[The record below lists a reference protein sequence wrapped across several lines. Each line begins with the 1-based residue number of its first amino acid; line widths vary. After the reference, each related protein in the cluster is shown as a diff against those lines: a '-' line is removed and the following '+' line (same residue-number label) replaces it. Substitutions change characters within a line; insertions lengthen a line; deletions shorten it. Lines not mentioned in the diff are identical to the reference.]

1 MQSPKKGLICNLNH
15 VHLQHISLG
24 LHLSRH
30 PELQE
35 VTNALIPPKK
45 RAGCQDC
52 RENNGRSAS
61 ELDANSNNPLLT
73 CQCCDGHPLHS
84 DVKQDLQ
91 TLETLPDCPDFK
103 QEEEEEE
110 EEVKVDSPSD
120 PGSSSISSCSD
131 LSLDDSPISVC
142 CKEFPAEEAQSPENQ
157 PNIVPLEE
165 AHTVPPMTNPEERSL
180 NLNIQMDKHS
190 ASHVWD
196 SPDSLGSSSSLE
208 STSDIPFPCSQTPVE
223 LPIPGSSSPSPLV
236 PPPVRPCRAPPE
248 VPVRHIVPE
257 LDSNCNALLPQEPK
271 PESLSPGQVDINL
284 NQAGPPRP
292 CFRGVPPP
300 VPPRTKRK
308 LQGLRRCEPGKPNSE
323 VVLLE
328 ISSKLSVHQ
337 DGLHSKDT
345 KNITSFHELA
355 QKRKKVAA
363 MPPPL
368 QTRKDQSDWLIVFSP
383 DTELPPCH
391 ELTWGS
397 VPSQETAS
405 HPAALLEPANL
416 ANCLQK
422 AQKGVTTFKELRYQK
437 QKGHQPPQVGTQLLQ
452 QVEPG
457 KAMGEGSAPTQESDL
472 EQPLKGHFRGP
483 KEIPP
488 RKKMCR
494 PGLQPIMEGGFEDG
508 EDGEAENKAS
518 ERSLEDMPN
527 EQRDPWMPGKEEK
540 GDRCF
545 MEVKHSS
552 GPQHLPF
559 QPLLVH
565 FSVDGQAVDSRHSSS
580 VSPSLESVELASPQ
594 LSGQAFCPKI
604 KTLSCEEIC
613 LLANRQ
619 GQIFGTLSPEELLP
633 IRLSPVGAYSPPAR
647 SALPFLESPD
657 LAVLFSPLF
666 PRSRTYPTLAFPPR
680 QVPEQPFRARAPL
693 DSQAGVGPGRVSRDS
708 MGAKEPGVPE
718 QLRHSRSFGGI
729 PSTSHLWRTGTGR
742 PSAQLQ
748 EQKKALLVAVSASV
762 DKIVAHFSTA
772 RNLVQ
777 KAQLGDSRLSP
788 DVGYLVLGT
797 LCPALWALVGDG
809 LKPFQK
815 DVITGQRPSSPW
827 SIVEASAKPGPQTH
841 SLNALYWRVSRLA
854 PLRSNQQRFHA
865 FILGLLNMKQLEQWF
880 SHLQRNSELI
890 LALYLPTAF
899 LVLSQGVCRFWA
911 EELLLLLQPLSML
924 TFQLDLLFEHHH
936 LPLNVQPV
944 ARHAVTP
951 TEQPTNSS
959 GLREPDLLRHPV
971 PPPELAEGPLAQSS
985 PIHESQAGVPLHQR
999 LLQWGDRLTHTL
1011 LGNEALPKPELCPQ
1025 TMQQEMEEKQY
1036 NRWEQLN
1043 LASGIY
1049 ANSTSSS
1056 ISKQEGFPYMQ
1067 WTKLRII
1074 VGEAIKE
1081 ACIGMTEATTSYNT
1095 GLQTP
1100 SLDENGS
1107 VPQASTAEVG
1117 NSPKGKTAKK
1127 PEIIAPKSRESSL
1140 ADAQEANSD
1149 AMDTPGRGKGK
1160 WLGWLFGANYPGVS
1174 NELDSNL
1181 TKSRRP
1187 SSWLPPTM
1195 NVLALVMKTVPAEKS
1210 SQKESWEDA
1219 SPDPRQA
1226 YRAVRAL
1233 CNHVGSGDNELS
1245 FRKGDI
1251 LQVLDTVDEDWL
1263 QCCHGDLRGL
1273 VPVGYTS
1280 LIL

>member
-545 MEVKHSS
+545 MEV
-552 GPQHLPF
+552 
-559 QPLLVH
+559 
-565 FSVDGQAVDSRHSSS
+565 
-580 VSPSLESVELASPQ
+580 
-594 LSGQAFCPKI
+594 
-604 KTLSCEEIC
+604 
-613 LLANRQ
+613 
-619 GQIFGTLSPEELLP
+619 
-633 IRLSPVGAYSPPAR
+633 
-647 SALPFLESPD
+647 
-657 LAVLFSPLF
+657 
-666 PRSRTYPTLAFPPR
+666 
-680 QVPEQPFRARAPL
+680 
-693 DSQAGVGPGRVSRDS
+693 
-708 MGAKEPGVPE
+708 
-718 QLRHSRSFGGI
+718 RHSRSFGGI